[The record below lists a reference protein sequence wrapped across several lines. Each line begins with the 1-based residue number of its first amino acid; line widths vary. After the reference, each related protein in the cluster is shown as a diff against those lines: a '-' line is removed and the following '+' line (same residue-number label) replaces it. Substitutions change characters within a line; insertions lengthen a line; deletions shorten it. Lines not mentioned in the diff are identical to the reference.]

1 MPWRS
6 SLRSHWPLGLCI
18 VFIAMAPFLF
28 GSFTITLMNYIGIY
42 ALAALGLVLL
52 TGVGGLTSFG
62 QAAFVGIGA
71 YATAWYTAVQGGSPW
86 VGLILA
92 LALTG
97 LVATFLGAVTLR
109 LSGHFLPLS
118 TIAWGIAIYFVF
130 GNLDALN
137 RYSGLS
143 GIPSIS
149 LGPISLEGTTAIYY
163 FIWVVL
169 GAVMWLC
176 ANLLDSRQGRAIRSL
191 RGGIAMVESLAI
203 DSFRMRLAVFVLA
216 GLLAGLS
223 GWLYA
228 HMQRFVNPTPFDIR
242 PGIEFLFM
250 ALLGGAGQIAG
261 AVVGAAIVV
270 LLKNLLQD
278 ILPPITRYSAQL
290 EIVLFGVLLII
301 ILQKAR
307 GGVVPLIRRFLL
319 RSLPVAPVEAP
330 PLAPRA
336 RPAVTGEPL
345 LRIEGATKRFGALA
359 AVNEVSFEVRPGEVL
374 GLIGPNGAGKTTLLN
389 LITGTAKPNSGK
401 IVFLGDDVTPLPPRR
416 IAAKGMAR
424 TFQHVKLRPNMSLID
439 NVALGAYPR
448 THAGFL
454 AGAFR
459 FDRAEERSTRLE
471 AMAQLQ
477 RVGLGEKFGELAGN
491 LPLGQQR
498 LLEVARALAA
508 SPVVVILDEPAA
520 GLRALEKKILSD
532 LLKSLRKD
540 GMTIVLVEHDMDF
553 VMNLVDRIVVMDF
566 GAKITEGL
574 PAEIRADAR
583 VQEAYLGG
591 VA

>member
-1 MPWRS
+1 MRWRS
-6 SLRSHWPLGLCI
+6 HVPLVVAI
-18 VFIAMAPFLF
+18 AFIAVAPFLF
-28 GSFTITLMNYIGIY
+28 GGFTITLMNYIGIY

-71 YATAWYTAVQGGSPW
+71 YATAWYTATQGGSPW
-86 VGLILA
+86 IGLILA
-92 LALTG
+92 LVLTG
-97 LVATFLGAVTLR
+97 AGGDVPRRGDVAAQRTLPAALHHRLGHRDLFRVRQSRRAQPLQRAV
-109 LSGHFLPLS
+109 GHPADLARADLARAAP
-118 TIAWGIAIYFVF
+118 
-130 GNLDALN
+130 
-137 RYSGLS
+137 R
-143 GIPSIS
+143 
-149 LGPISLEGTTAIYY
+149 AIYY
-163 FIWVVL
+163 FIWIVL
-169 GAVMWLC
+169 GLVMLLC
-176 ANLLDSRQGRAIRSL
+176 HNLLDSRQGRAIRSL

-223 GWLYA
+223 GWLFA

-290 EIVLFGVLLII
+290 EIVLFGILLII

-307 GGVVPLIRRFLL
+307 GGVVPLIRRFLP
-319 RSLPVAPVEAP
+319 RSLPAAPVEAP
-330 PLAPRA
+330 PLAGRA

-345 LRIEGATKRFGALA
+345 LRIEAATKRFGALA

-424 TFQHVKLRPNMSLID
+424 TFQHVKLRPNMTPD
-439 NVALGAYPR
+439 RQRGAR
-448 THAGFL
+448 RLSAHA
-454 AGAFR
+454 R
-459 FDRAEERSTRLE
+459 
-471 AMAQLQ
+471 
-477 RVGLGEKFGELAGN
+477 
-491 LPLGQQR
+491 
-498 LLEVARALAA
+498 
-508 SPVVVILDEPAA
+508 
-520 GLRALEKKILSD
+520 
-532 LLKSLRKD
+532 
-540 GMTIVLVEHDMDF
+540 
-553 VMNLVDRIVVMDF
+553 
-566 GAKITEGL
+566 GL
-574 PAEIRADAR
+574 PRRRVPVRPRRGTLDA
-583 VQEAYLGG
+583 A
-591 VA
+591 